1 MTEILAKIKSEYKT
15 ILNQAD
21 NVLTDFDLSS
31 IEAIDFAP
39 SQKPD
44 DDQWFQINGFS
55 EKDYFIDQ
63 CKADFSSASLNQIVN
78 DDYADISCIV
88 ISQGSKKYFQRI
100 TPSLFVSKKTILD
113 YSGEPKIVEHR
124 KQIEIRDESDAVYLV
139 DSDTLYFKTIGKLK
153 VIFPGI
159 EVLHREATQ
168 DEVDA
173 FIENDFIS
181 LSTIT
186 NTSIGAQNRKRIAD
200 IGIKY
205 NALSDEKKDQLITY
219 AKEKAGVEI
228 KGDSFVVKSE
238 TDLKNV
244 LYAMDQRY
252 YYADIYEENRV
263 ANSVRIVDGQ

>member
-1 MTEILAKIKSEYKT
+1 MTEILAKIKSEYKA
-15 ILNQAD
+15 ILNQEA
-21 NVLTDFDLSS
+21 NVLNDFNLSS
-31 IEAIDFAP
+31 IEAIDFSP
-39 SQKPD
+39 SQKLD

-55 EKDYFIDQ
+55 EKDYFIEQ
-63 CKADFSSASLNQIVN
+63 CKSDFSSASLNQIVN
-78 DDYADISCIV
+78 DDYVNISCIV

-100 TPSLFVSKKTILD
+100 TSSLFVNRKTILD

-124 KQIEIRDESDAVYLV
+124 NQIEIRKESDAVYLS
-139 DSDTLYFKTIGKLK
+139 DSDILYFKTIGKLK

-159 EVLHREATQ
+159 EVLHRDATQ

-186 NTSIGAQNRKRIAD
+186 NTSIGIQNRKRIAD

-205 NALSDEKKDQLITY
+205 NGLSDVKKTQLIAY
-219 AKEKAGVEI
+219 AKKKAGVKIE
-228 KGDSFVVKSE
+228 GDSFVVKSE
-238 TDLKNV
+238 SDLKNI

-263 ANSVRIVDGQ
+263 ANSVRIVTGE